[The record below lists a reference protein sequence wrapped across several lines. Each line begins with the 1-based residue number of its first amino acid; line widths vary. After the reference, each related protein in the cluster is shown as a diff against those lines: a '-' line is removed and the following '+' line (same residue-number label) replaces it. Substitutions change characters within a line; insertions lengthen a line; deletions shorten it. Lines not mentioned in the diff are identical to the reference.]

1 MNRVERRR
9 FEKKFLRLLKKS
21 GDVCGLCGEAL
32 THNSQMFG
40 GTTLVNRVVLTGECC
55 SHKLQMVKGTGVYI
69 NKNINAILSV
79 LGTSRSD
86 LHVSPSEAFSAL
98 KHMRSDINTL
108 DKAATKLMR
117 RGGLH
122 KPPTNISFV
131 DSPCQLDDA
140 AWFKTHPNRS
150 HRLRPMCP
158 GEAESLS
165 PQLMQIEIPEN
176 HRWEILVRQV
186 KEGQRI
192 RTVFLRNT
200 QACIPDADEVIHVI
214 FDLVCE
220 PGRSGK
226 INNEEVA
233 ALSEMFHASRDNPL
247 N

>member
-9 FEKKFLRLLKKS
+9 FEKEFLRLLKKT
-21 GDVCGLCGEAL
+21 GGVCGLCGEAL
-32 THNSQMFG
+32 THNSQTFG
-40 GTTLVNRVVLTGECC
+40 GTTLDNRVVLTGECC
-55 SHKLQMVKGTGVYI
+55 SHKLQMVMGTGVYI
-69 NKNINAILSV
+69 NKNIDVTLSV

-86 LHVSPSEAFSAL
+86 LHVSPSEAFSTVR
-98 KHMRSDINTL
+98 HMRTDINTL
-108 DKAATKLMR
+108 DNAAIELMR

-122 KPPTNISFV
+122 KPPTNVSFA
-131 DSPCQLDDA
+131 DSPWKLDDA

-158 GEAESLS
+158 GEAASLS

-186 KEGQRI
+186 KKGQRI

-200 QACIPDADEVIHVI
+200 QACIPDADEVIHAI

-233 ALSEMFHASRDNPL
+233 ALAEMFHIYRDAPL